1 MIAHTI
7 FFYVF
12 SIIAVISAIMV
23 TASKNT
29 VHSVFFLILDFIS
42 ISCLFIMIG
51 AEFLGMIM
59 LIVYVG
65 AVAVLFLFV
74 VMMLNVAQ
82 QKNQWFLSK
91 SSSGH
96 IPVGLIISAIIFFEL
111 IIVVGGWKYKPELIS
126 SNNLLQNNE
135 ISNTHSLGQVLYT
148 DYIHI
153 FQISGLILL
162 VAMIGA
168 EFLGMIMLIVYVGAV
183 AVLFL
188 FVVMM
193 LNVAQQKNQW
203 FLSKSSSSHIPI
215 GFIISAII
223 FFELIIV
230 IGGWKYKPDLIN
242 PQNMSTVNELTNTH
256 YLGQVL
262 YTDYI
267 HIFQISGMILL
278 VAMIGAIVLTFRQ
291 REGVKKQS
299 YLKQISRE
307 RSDGVEVLEVESN
320 KGVKIDD

>member
-1 MIAHTI
+1 MAHAI

-12 SIIAVISAIMV
+12 STIAIVSAIMV

-42 ISCLFIMIG
+42 VSCLFIMIG

-82 QKNQWFLSK
+82 QKNQWFLSSQ
-91 SSSGH
+91 SSR
-96 IPVGLIISAIIFFEL
+96 
-111 IIVVGGWKYKPELIS
+111 
-126 SNNLLQNNE
+126 
-135 ISNTHSLGQVLYT
+135 
-148 DYIHI
+148 
-153 FQISGLILL
+153 
-162 VAMIGA
+162 
-168 EFLGMIMLIVYVGAV
+168 
-183 AVLFL
+183 
-188 FVVMM
+188 
-193 LNVAQQKNQW
+193 
-203 FLSKSSSSHIPI
+203 HIPI
-215 GFIISAII
+215 GLIIGTII

-230 IGGWKYKPDLIN
+230 IGGWKYKPELIEKTN
-242 PQNMSTVNELTNTH
+242 STSSFEGISNTH
-256 YLGQVL
+256 SLGQIL

-267 HIFQISGMILL
+267 HVFQISGMVLL

-299 YLKQISRE
+299 YIKQISRE
-307 RSDGVEVLEVESN
+307 RSEGVEVLEVQSN

>member
-1 MIAHTI
+1 MIAHAI

-12 SIIAVISAIMV
+12 SIIAIISAIMV

-91 SSSGH
+91 SSSKH
-96 IPVGLIISAIIFFEL
+96 IPIGLIISAIIFFEL
-111 IIVVGGWKYKPELIS
+111 IIVVGGWKYKPDLINPKDFS
-126 SNNLLQNNE
+126 SVDK
-135 ISNTHSLGQVLYT
+135 ISNTHS
-148 DYIHI
+148 
-153 FQISGLILL
+153 
-162 VAMIGA
+162 
-168 EFLGMIMLIVYVGAV
+168 
-183 AVLFL
+183 
-188 FVVMM
+188 
-193 LNVAQQKNQW
+193 
-203 FLSKSSSSHIPI
+203 
-215 GFIISAII
+215 
-223 FFELIIV
+223 
-230 IGGWKYKPDLIN
+230 
-242 PQNMSTVNELTNTH
+242 
-256 YLGQVL
+256 LGQVL

-307 RSDGVEVLEVESN
+307 RSEGVEVLEVSSN

>member
-1 MIAHTI
+1 MAHAI

-12 SIIAVISAIMV
+12 STIAIVSAIMV

-42 ISCLFIMIG
+42 VSCLFIMIG

-82 QKNQWFLSK
+82 QKNQWF
-91 SSSGH
+91 SSSQ
-96 IPVGLIISAIIFFEL
+96 
-111 IIVVGGWKYKPELIS
+111 S
-126 SNNLLQNNE
+126 SR
-135 ISNTHSLGQVLYT
+135 
-148 DYIHI
+148 
-153 FQISGLILL
+153 
-162 VAMIGA
+162 
-168 EFLGMIMLIVYVGAV
+168 
-183 AVLFL
+183 
-188 FVVMM
+188 
-193 LNVAQQKNQW
+193 
-203 FLSKSSSSHIPI
+203 HIPI
-215 GFIISAII
+215 GLIIGTII

-230 IGGWKYKPDLIN
+230 IGGWKYKPELFEKTN
-242 PQNMSTVNELTNTH
+242 STSSFEGISNTH
-256 YLGQVL
+256 SLGQIL

-267 HIFQISGMILL
+267 HIFQISGMVLL

-299 YLKQISRE
+299 YIKQISRE
-307 RSDGVEVLEVESN
+307 RSEGVEVLEVQSN

>member
-1 MIAHTI
+1 MLAHSI

-82 QKNQWFLSK
+82 QKNQWFVSAT
-91 SSSGH
+91 SSQH
-96 IPVGLIISAIIFFEL
+96 IPVGLIISTL
-111 IIVVGGWKYKPELIS
+111 
-126 SNNLLQNNE
+126 
-135 ISNTHSLGQVLYT
+135 
-148 DYIHI
+148 
-153 FQISGLILL
+153 
-162 VAMIGA
+162 
-168 EFLGMIMLIVYVGAV
+168 
-183 AVLFL
+183 
-188 FVVMM
+188 
-193 LNVAQQKNQW
+193 
-203 FLSKSSSSHIPI
+203 
-215 GFIISAII
+215 I

-230 IGGWKYKPDLIN
+230 IGGWKYKPDLFNSNNFNIT
-242 PQNMSTVNELTNTH
+242 SEVSNTH
-256 YLGQVL
+256 SLGQVL

-267 HIFQISGMILL
+267 HVFQISGMILL
-278 VAMIGAIVLTFRQ
+278 IAMIGAIVLTFRQ
-291 REGVKKQS
+291 RDGVKKQS
-299 YLKQISRE
+299 YIKQISRE
-307 RSDGVEVLEVESN
+307 RSEGVEVLKVPFN
-320 KGVKIDD
+320 KGVNIDD